1 MGSLQQWLLLA
12 TPTMKLSNEAQ
23 HRPLRKHQS
32 LLKQLV
38 SFWFPSRPRAR
49 SSGQHRRH
57 PGSTYCSTLATLSS
71 SSWPVLKTVRGRTK
85 WANSAVLPRFTTK
98 ALDKETKQQT
108 QFRLRAEL
116 ATSGSTLL
124 KREDDHHARVL
135 GEASRVSPPVA
146 QHDDHPHLSGRLAQV
161 QALHL
166 KKSCMTMF
174 LTIQGSSSGSH
185 PGFKR
190 RRSN

>member
-1 MGSLQQWLLLA
+1 MGGLSLSPKVHKKGFGQ
-12 TPTMKLSNEAQ
+12 PN
-23 HRPLRKHQS
+23 HKHKS
-32 LLKQLV
+32 
-38 SFWFPSRPRAR
+38 
-49 SSGQHRRH
+49 
-57 PGSTYCSTLATLSS
+57 
-71 SSWPVLKTVRGRTK
+71 
-85 WANSAVLPRFTTK
+85 
-98 ALDKETKQQT
+98 
-108 QFRLRAEL
+108 RLRAEL